1 MKVAKQLDNLFS
13 MLRLLG
19 SIEYQSAFLVM
30 GYTQNGKAVCQNYS
44 RLRTFGFTRGCLPW
58 MLRLEHLEAACDLS
72 KAKTSFL
79 SQFSDSKRNRL
90 VRGWVALNAALQQY
104 YASDRIHGFVR
115 ALEAVIYPEISR
127 TAAQFVH
134 RCSLFAA
141 PNTQKS
147 AARKVL
153 EEAYQMRCDV
163 EHVHDWDRSLGAYDI
178 DDRENVAYWRTRQM
192 ETLACATYARIFEE
206 ESLRKN
212 FHTDATIAH
221 FWQMPEHEIRA
232 SFGRPCDIT
241 ELNIVSKYD
250 AIGRA
255 QFSEWPEGW
264 LKSLEQQYPRKW

>member
-1 MKVAKQLDNLFS
+1 
-13 MLRLLG
+13 
-19 SIEYQSAFLVM
+19 
-30 GYTQNGKAVCQNYS
+30 
-44 RLRTFGFTRGCLPW
+44 

-90 VRGWVALNAALQQY
+90 VRDWVALNAALQQY

-192 ETLACATYARIFEE
+192 ETLACATYARF
-206 ESLRKN
+206 LANARTRN
-212 FHTDATIAH
+212 PRFV
-221 FWQMPEHEIRA
+221 
-232 SFGRPCDIT
+232 RPS
-241 ELNIVSKYD
+241 V
-250 AIGRA
+250 RHH
-255 QFSEWPEGW
+255 
-264 LKSLEQQYPRKW
+264 